1 LLENYVSIAF
11 LRPPNVVAKGLPSP
25 LYIPRVGQ
33 QRNSHNLRNVHPVQ
47 AVCEFVRIKSSHAF
61 AAARF
66 CPTSVSR
73 IRVSSRQHSKST
85 SLRGWRS
92 QDRGGSSPLFRTTP
106 TACGAP
112 RGLQALSLRAS
123 RSAVGHE
130 SPLPHRASG
139 VLLHAGFL

>member
-61 AAARF
+61 AATLLPNIRQQYA
-66 CPTSVSR
+66 SV
-73 IRVSSRQHSKST
+73 HLST
-85 SLRGWRS
+85 AN
-92 QDRGGSSPLFRTTP
+92 QP
-106 TACGAP
+106 A
-112 RGLQALSLRAS
+112 
-123 RSAVGHE
+123 
-130 SPLPHRASG
+130 
-139 VLLHAGFL
+139 